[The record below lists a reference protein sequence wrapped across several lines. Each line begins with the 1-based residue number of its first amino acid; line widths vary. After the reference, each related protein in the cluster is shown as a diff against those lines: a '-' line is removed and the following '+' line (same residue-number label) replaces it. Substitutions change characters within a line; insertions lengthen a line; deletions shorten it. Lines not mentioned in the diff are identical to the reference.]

1 MISDLSE
8 LQLSASDTRKT
19 DGLNPWTLFNSVL
32 VSGSLGNQ
40 NALDFEVYQPG
51 SIYALRM
58 GIFQSSRGFSQTV
71 LDGLFFKIIILIP
84 LIPLTH
90 PSLLSCKFMASFIDC
105 YYLHAYL
112 HLYLYIPKYNLL
124 SPPNVTY
131 IYVSGLI
138 VWQTTSQHAFP

>member
-1 MISDLSE
+1 MISDPSE

-32 VSGSLGNQ
+32 VSDSLGNQ

-51 SIYALRM
+51 SIHAFT

-84 LIPLTH
+84 LIPSHT
-90 PSLLSCKFMASFIDC
+90 P
-105 YYLHAYL
+105 
-112 HLYLYIPKYNLL
+112 LY
-124 SPPNVTY
+124 SPAN
-131 IYVSGLI
+131 S
-138 VWQTTSQHAFP
+138 